1 MKRAEGAEP
10 VAPADDDAGDGI
22 HPALATY
29 LDTVPAVPLATKDFD
44 PLQYHLERRAESE
57 TKYLG
62 CTLSGGSTNVSAR
75 NERTFSAVG
84 HVLDELSVQLNPE
97 MLESLTMIKRNWKL
111 LLHTAKRTIQTTDHN
126 GDPLFVEVEE
136 QEVDWK
142 PLMELYIQ
150 TYGKDPMKEAEK
162 RRARAAPEAQPEA
175 QPEASDNEVE
185 EADEEESSNEDDD
198 SDSGNGGGGGRQ
210 ARKRQRVEPRQ
221 TRGKSKQ
228 AEVDKLQQTLPTAS
242 VCIEMNASMWPGEDP
257 HFTDGVESVFLEDD
271 SDAEDDVPMGE
282 VLYGDCYVSGE
293 WGLDARE
300 VLRRYAENE
309 ATLQDAQGNP
319 LNLDIDDPE
328 EGEE

>member
-1 MKRAEGAEP
+1 MLRPLRGGHAQHPQSA
-10 VAPADDDAGDGI
+10 ADV
-22 HPALATY
+22 PALST
-29 LDTVPAVPLATKDFD
+29 LSSPPTLTKTRSLKRIPVPAK
-44 PLQYHLERRAESE
+44 
-57 TKYLG
+57 
-62 CTLSGGSTNVSAR
+62 
-75 NERTFSAVG
+75 
-84 HVLDELSVQLNPE
+84 
-97 MLESLTMIKRNWKL
+97 I
-111 LLHTAKRTIQTTDHN
+111 HTAS
-126 GDPLFVEVEE
+126 PV
-136 QEVDWK
+136 
-142 PLMELYIQ
+142 
-150 TYGKDPMKEAEK
+150 
-162 RRARAAPEAQPEA
+162 A

-221 TRGKSKQ
+221 TRNKARQ

-242 VCIEMNASMWPGEDP
+242 VCIQMNASMWPGEDP

-319 LNLDIDDPE
+319 LDLDIDDPE